1 MRRLDQVA
9 GDLNVLLVVF
19 PIGLAALDLTI
30 LLSQIVIG
38 QLPTAGR
45 VINQAHPSF
54 AASPT

>member
-1 MRRLDQVA
+1 MIQASSPNASDFFNGLLGA
-9 GDLNVLLVVF
+9 LN
-19 PIGLAALDLTI
+19 LTF